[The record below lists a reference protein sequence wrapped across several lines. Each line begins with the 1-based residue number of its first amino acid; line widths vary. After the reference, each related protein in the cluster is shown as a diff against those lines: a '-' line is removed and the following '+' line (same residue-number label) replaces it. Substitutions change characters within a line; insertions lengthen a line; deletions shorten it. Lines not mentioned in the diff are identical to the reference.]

1 MDIIDTPFNTKSK
14 ISCLVSQGVGT
25 VIRYYNFSNSLSFPE
40 KCLQLP
46 EAQALGAQGLRTAV
60 VFQQRQNQVADF
72 SETKG
77 AAAGRRAYRHAH
89 DNIGQPAG
97 SAIYFSVDFDATK
110 AQITNN
116 VVPFFEGIKRAFE
129 EESNDAPE
137 YGVGAYGSGLVC
149 STLAKKKLIDFRWLA
164 MSRGFSGTREALEAG
179 EFHLAQRAPAGTLC
193 GLGVDF
199 NDANPARPDF
209 GAFTLDD
216 DTPEHALI
224 VPGAE
229 RFRVVGRA
237 GVRLREGPGNQF
249 DIIGGLPFGQ
259 IVFVLSISEGWAR
272 VDIEGDGRIDGFA
285 SAGFMERI

>member
-1 MDIIDTPFNTKSK
+1 M
-14 ISCLVSQGVGT
+14 
-25 VIRYYNFSNSLSFPE
+25 
-40 KCLQLP
+40 
-46 EAQALGAQGLRTAV
+46 
-60 VFQQRQNQVADF
+60 
-72 SETKG
+72 
-77 AAAGRRAYRHAH
+77 
-89 DNIGQPAG
+89 
-97 SAIYFSVDFDATK
+97 
-110 AQITNN
+110 
-116 VVPFFEGIKRAFE
+116 
-129 EESNDAPE
+129 
-137 YGVGAYGSGLVC
+137 C